1 MFFFNSKFKRSESQ
15 QPHLLCQFLKSG
27 FHAFVII
34 GPTQV
39 SLTFTV
45 KQLAV
50 ARLVLQQHDQRTI
63 VTPMKCAASELHML

>member
-1 MFFFNSKFKRSESQ
+1 MFFLIVNIRDQNLNSHIYF
-15 QPHLLCQFLKSG
+15 CQFYKSG

-50 ARLVLQQHDQRTI
+50 A
-63 VTPMKCAASELHML
+63 